1 MEAIN
6 YIAGE
11 KNMLLTEDAQIVQ
24 GVSGNGCYL
33 PAGTGKIALKGDRNE
48 LSVSLWR
55 QWDGVV
61 EQDAKRGVF
70 SFTNIVVFFDN
81 KTDLL
86 TVIINGFKAITDIKD
101 EQKQAHWCF
110 TFAKN
115 GRFIIYKDAKEVY
128 SLIAGDKPVDMTD
141 GFTLGGGKTH
151 ATFDEVRVYKTVLT
165 QGEVNGL
172 FYLVSKGT
180 QVGQLENI
188 VQSATPKYL
197 GVTETVPATR
207 TAIITKG
214 ERLGAQDANP
224 GDWVLMSKTIGGWK
238 CGVCYRWTGALW
250 INLEPEANY
259 VEQYHACLLH
269 ICEIPELMKN
279 TGHFGALFAKVIVAQ
294 KATIEF
300 LTSDVAYLKK
310 LVTADAFLDNLIT
323 RRLLVDNDTNN
334 PTDFELAVNRD
345 VGILAKNNGEKVF
358 EVSPTGRMQLGNNIF
373 FDYEPYNIAGQAINT
388 PNETVK
394 SFCERYRE
402 ETIDVV
408 GEFQGKMFFKLKITK
423 TISNLFFLGCAARRG
438 VVASYSTI
446 PFRDAS
452 RKKTQYTLTIIF
464 PDGSQHQL
472 YYKHWDIPT
481 DTVFEDDGVFFE
493 YAPGSEGV
501 CHEQGSHKALRLSD
515 RINETLGFTA
525 YTGVHIKN
533 YVLKFINMPNR
544 KPSGLGIVWRDGD
557 TLKIS

>member
-1 MEAIN
+1 MTTLELRSFFHAEA
-6 YIAGE
+6 
-11 KNMLLTEDAQIVQ
+11 L
-24 GVSGNGCYL
+24 
-33 PAGTGKIALKGDRNE
+33 
-48 LSVSLWR
+48 
-55 QWDGVV
+55 
-61 EQDAKRGVF
+61 
-70 SFTNIVVFFDN
+70 
-81 KTDLL
+81 
-86 TVIINGFKAITDIKD
+86 
-101 EQKQAHWCF
+101 
-110 TFAKN
+110 
-115 GRFIIYKDAKEVY
+115 
-128 SLIAGDKPVDMTD
+128 
-141 GFTLGGGKTH
+141 
-151 ATFDEVRVYKTVLT
+151 
-165 QGEVNGL
+165 
-172 FYLVSKGT
+172 
-180 QVGQLENI
+180 
-188 VQSATPKYL
+188 
-197 GVTETVPATR
+197 
-207 TAIITKG
+207 
-214 ERLGAQDANP
+214 
-224 GDWVLMSKTIGGWK
+224 
-238 CGVCYRWTGALW
+238 
-250 INLEPEANY
+250 
-259 VEQYHACLLH
+259 
-269 ICEIPELMKN
+269 
-279 TGHFGALFAKVIVAQ
+279 
-294 KATIEF
+294 
-300 LTSDVAYLKK
+300 
-310 LVTADAFLDNLIT
+310 
-323 RRLLVDNDTNN
+323 
-334 PTDFELAVNRD
+334 
-345 VGILAKNNGEKVF
+345 
-358 EVSPTGRMQLGNNIF
+358 
-373 FDYEPYNIAGQAINT
+373 T

>member
-11 KNMLLTEDAQIVQ
+11 KNMILTEDAQIVQ

-61 EQDAKRGVF
+61 EQDAKRGIF
-70 SFTNIVVFFDN
+70 SFTNIAVFFDN

-128 SLIAGDKPVDMTD
+128 SLIAGNKPVDMTD

-151 ATFDEVRVYKTVLT
+151 ATFDEVRVYKVILT

-180 QVGQLENI
+180 QVKQLENI

-224 GDWVLMSKTIGGWK
+224 GDWVLMSKTVGGWK
-238 CGVCYRWTGALW
+238 CGVCYRWTGTLW

-294 KATIEF
+294 EAFI
-300 LTSDVAYLKK
+300 KK
-310 LVTADAFLDNLIT
+310 LAADQAFLKELIVQ
-323 RRLLVDNDTNN
+323 RLRIDSDKNSD
-334 PTDFELAVNRD
+334 TDFEAWFDKDNGLKIKNKGEEIFKVDIAGNICAQKAVFTDCIFSGDIYSGPLELSSTAPKSTKIVFYSGTSIKDIAETRGTFDIECSSESPHSKIVRVTLIQNYY
-345 VGILAKNNGEKVF
+345 VKGEPGKKYYYNSKGQIYDWEHITVQISYKRYVF
-358 EVSPTGRMQLGNNIF
+358 SVISTDAVENYFFIKGQWFFPQNITVRLN
-373 FDYEPYNIAGQAINT
+373 DDRNDIIPYNIIIYSKQNSKT
-388 PNETVK
+388 L
-394 SFCERYRE
+394 
-402 ETIDVV
+402 
-408 GEFQGKMFFKLKITK
+408 KLK
-423 TISNLFFLGCAARRG
+423 NL
-438 VVASYSTI
+438 
-446 PFRDAS
+446 P
-452 RKKTQYTLTIIF
+452 TLPPEEKGLIWV
-464 PDGSQHQL
+464 SS
-472 YYKHWDIPT
+472 
-481 DTVFEDDGVFFE
+481 DGV
-493 YAPGSEGV
+493 
-501 CHEQGSHKALRLSD
+501 L
-515 RINETLGFTA
+515 
-525 YTGVHIKN
+525 HI
-533 YVLKFINMPNR
+533 
-544 KPSGLGIVWRDGD
+544 S
-557 TLKIS
+557 

>member
-61 EQDAKRGVF
+61 EQDAERGVF

-151 ATFDEVRVYKTVLT
+151 ATFDEVRVYKVILT

-180 QVGQLENI
+180 QVKQLENI

-238 CGVCYRWTGALW
+238 CGVCYRWTGTLW

-269 ICEIPELMKN
+269 ICEIPELMKE

-294 KATIEF
+294 EAFIKNIIAQRLRIDSDKNSDKDFEAWFDKDNGLKIKNNGKEIFEISPTGDIDAVCFTVTSGLLASKDIVTRPDHNIGQADLQPYQKMFYDDREVEKVTVLKSSDKGTPVRLLYNIEYHKEGQNHYTTYTI
-300 LTSDVAYLKK
+300 SDFEILIQKTAYTIYFKDGDTRVDTKNEYTLGNALNSQQGSTYDSPFPSHIPKRQYFQKSSDGGCAPGNIIIKGAKK
-310 LVTADAFLDNLIT
+310 Q
-323 RRLLVDNDTNN
+323 RRLLAFKSL
-334 PTDFELAVNRD
+334 PT
-345 VGILAKNNGEKVF
+345 
-358 EVSPTGRMQLGNNIF
+358 
-373 FDYEPYNIAGQAINT
+373 
-388 PNETVK
+388 
-394 SFCERYRE
+394 
-402 ETIDVV
+402 
-408 GEFQGKMFFKLKITK
+408 
-423 TISNLFFLGCAARRG
+423 
-438 VVASYSTI
+438 
-446 PFRDAS
+446 
-452 RKKTQYTLTIIF
+452 
-464 PDGSQHQL
+464 
-472 YYKHWDIPT
+472 
-481 DTVFEDDGVFFE
+481 EDDDLSSLPIG
-493 YAPGSEGV
+493 
-501 CHEQGSHKALRLSD
+501 AL
-515 RINETLGFTA
+515 
-525 YTGVHIKN
+525 YTSPHSYILNGQIKHPD
-533 YVLKFINMPNR
+533 YVSVYM
-544 KPSGLGIVWRDGD
+544 
-557 TLKIS
+557 KIK